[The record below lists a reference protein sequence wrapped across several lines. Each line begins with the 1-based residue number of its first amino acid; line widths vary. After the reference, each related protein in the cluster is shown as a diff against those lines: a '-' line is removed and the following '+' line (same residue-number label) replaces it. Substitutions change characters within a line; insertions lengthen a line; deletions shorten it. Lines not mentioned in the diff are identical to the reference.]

1 MESYQKLMEV
11 LVKKTMEKYNIEPE
25 KINLSNEEKNELRNV
40 VTGLQKEV
48 DEFLKKQVV
57 VSEKEEEKGDKKPLN
72 LKKRKK

>member
-11 LVKKTMEKYNIEPE
+11 LVKKTMEKYNIEPD
-25 KINLSNEEKNELRNV
+25 KVNLSNEEKNELRNV

-57 VSEKEEEKGDKKPLN
+57 VSEKEEEKGDKKPQN

>member
-57 VSEKEEEKGDKKPLN
+57 VSEKEEEKGDKKPQN